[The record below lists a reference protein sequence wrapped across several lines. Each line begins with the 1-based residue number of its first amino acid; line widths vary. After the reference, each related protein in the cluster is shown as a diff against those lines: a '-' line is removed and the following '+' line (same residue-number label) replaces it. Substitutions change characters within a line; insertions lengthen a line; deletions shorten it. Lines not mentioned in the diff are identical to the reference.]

1 MKPINKNE
9 ELFHVTSMFHTFLKE
24 ISKDWNKHGYH
35 LTLTQFKILYLLKL
49 EGPKKVSQLAEVLS
63 LTSSAVTGITDQLLK
78 EGYIE
83 KERAE
88 NDRRVVNISLSDKG
102 YSTIEEKQKKQKE
115 IMNTYFHL
123 LNEEDVQHLKRIF
136 TTLIDNVK
144 KKEKQ
149 E

>member
-1 MKPINKNE
+1 
-9 ELFHVTSMFHTFLKE
+9 MFHTFLKE

-49 EGPKKVSQLAEVLS
+49 EGSKKVSQLAEVLS

-115 IMNTYFHL
+115 IMNTYFHML
-123 LNEEDVQHLKRIF
+123 AEEDIQHLKRIF

-144 KKEKQ
+144 KKEKK

>member
-1 MKPINKNE
+1 
-9 ELFHVTSMFHTFLKE
+9 MFHTFLKE